1 MNQITLPDG
10 VTAENAGGRY
20 DAKTFTMKIKLV
32 LAGCAK
38 KSMVETEYESWRQ
51 FHGLPEWGFR
61 LRNFEGDEFE
71 MFDYKP
77 RSPRFPVIAKNL
89 RTGKSYKFP
98 VTTIQMF
105 LKRG

>member
-32 LAGCAK
+32 LAECAK

-51 FHGLPEWGFR
+51 FHGLPELGFR

-71 MFDYKP
+71 MFDYTP